1 MKNTIKN
8 VLLLASSLLIWLPAC
23 ISQNANTPIQDTFP
37 MNEYL
42 TTSANA
48 PYPSVA
54 EEKFQHINTSS
65 FINIMNFGASGN
77 GKKADDDAIIK
88 AFAACKNGSGIIFPQ
103 GKTFLIQNLLRIPL
117 NKDITVYAYGATFKM
132 ADNSGYNAM
141 ALEGDNNGYN
151 NQVLW
156 LGGTLDGNKDHQAW
170 PGSPTGNNTW
180 MKAQGNYGLLTI
192 RRAKFALVKDIT
204 LTNSVYDGV
213 ELYECQLGVI
223 ADSKAENGVPLEFS
237 KVKSEFDQGKQAT
250 YFKVTRQGS
259 QVAYF
264 LNLTCTGGSIGIHYS
279 SKPVNDSSLAVVANC
294 KLYNQ
299 AQDALH
305 FEHCRQ
311 VFLYK
316 NTIGT
321 DNSDM
326 YHADV
331 HISNETKIASI
342 KDCQLKNGRIDFRTA
357 SKLQLGI
364 VENCQFESYAL
375 RKEDAATLKAFIQN
389 ATFVKNCTFKG
400 RTKEDGVKAK
410 YITGSSFET
419 FDTAANAMIL
429 VNNCRFN
436 NGLIA
441 IKSIKKNI
449 TITGCDFKAISSP
462 ELSLKNTNGNASRS
476 ASVNNITNASIGV
489 ADQRK
494 KFLGYI
500 TDAQ

>member
-1 MKNTIKN
+1 MKNIIKN
-8 VLLLASSLLIWLPAC
+8 VLLLATSLLILLPAC
-23 ISQNANTPIQDTFP
+23 ISQNTNTTFQVTFP
-37 MNEYL
+37 LNEYL
-42 TTSANA
+42 TTSNA
-48 PYPSVA
+48 SPYPALV
-54 EEKFQHINTSS
+54 EEKFQHINTAS
-65 FINIMNFGASGN
+65 FINIMDYGAAGN
-77 GKKADDDAIIK
+77 GQKVDDDAIAK
-88 AFAACKNGSGIIFPQ
+88 AFAACKNGSGIIFPK
-103 GKTFLIQNLLRIPL
+103 GKTFLVQNLIRIPL
-117 NKDITVYAYGATFKM
+117 NKDITIYAYGATFKM
-132 ADNSGYNAM
+132 ADNSGYNAI
-141 ALEGDNNGYN
+141 ALEGDNNDYN

-156 LGGTLDGNKDHQAW
+156 LGGTFDGNKNRQPW

-180 MKAQGNYGLLTI
+180 MKMQGNYGLLTI
-192 RRAKFALVKDIT
+192 RRAKFALVKDIS
-204 LTNSVYDGV
+204 LINSVYDGV
-213 ELYECQLGVI
+213 ELYECALGVI
-223 ADSKAENGVPLEFS
+223 ADSKAENGVPLEYS
-237 KVKSEFDQGKQAT
+237 KVKNEFEQGKQAT

-259 QVAYF
+259 QTAYF

-331 HISNETKIASI
+331 HISNETKLASI

-375 RKEDAATLKAFIQN
+375 RKEDSAILKAFIQN

-400 RTKEDGVKAK
+400 KTKEDGVKAK
-410 YITGSSFET
+410 YITGSDFQL
-419 FDTAANAMIL
+419 FDVAANATSL
-429 VNNCRFN
+429 VANCRFN
-436 NGLIA
+436 TGAVA
-441 IKSIKKNI
+441 ITSEKKNI
-449 TITGCDFKAISSP
+449 VISNCDFKGISNP
-462 ELSLKNTNGNASRS
+462 ELSLKNSGGSGLNATR
-476 ASVNNITNASIGV
+476 AGNITAATISV

-494 KFLGYI
+494 RFLGYI
-500 TDAQ
+500 SNKQ